1 MNRTFF
7 ANRMRTILPLLCILF
22 FTGVI
27 SNKAF
32 AQQKSI
38 KERISSIK
46 VPNFLKGKKIDLD
59 DTTRVKPIP
68 RSKKIKIVDS
78 SRNVVSRKIQVKMP
92 KIGAAFKKLQT
103 NIEAKF
109 QAKKD
114 SNILATSSTQKN
126 KSNKIFQ
133 SSSKKQKISKELRIG
148 KVPLKR
154 IKQNKI
160 DQLSTDVIDLET
172 QIAQLQAQKSRI
184 EQKIEVLN
192 RPDSVRQALRKE
204 IIDYNR
210 PSQAEMP
217 IPVGMTDIDELV
229 RNLVLLDKIPSNTNL
244 TVRPYYTETKLN
256 YPSLLKII
264 DSSIDYDPMLFK
276 TGSLIIKKLPIQ
288 LGQKLNTHHPYGGN
302 DGALSYSKGY
312 QFQVSGGIFA
322 QWKNFKLQLRPEY
335 AQTASQKYETGA
347 WGQVNPAYKK
357 LFLGNSSLRV
367 DLGKVSFGASTQ
379 NLWWGPG
386 IYNSILMSNNAQG
399 FFHYSLNSNRPIKN
413 FLGTFQF
420 QVITATLTQD
430 SIQGFENNGLRR
442 RNINKSDR
450 FLSSL
455 ALDYQPSFLKNISF
469 GINRSLQSYK
479 DRLPTDFVQKNIPVL
494 SAFFGSTDA
503 ARDTFPQDQT
513 VSIYTKWM
521 FPKSHAELYYQFAY
535 NDAKANW
542 RDFWLDMSHSTAYI
556 LGFKKLF
563 ILKNERYLDLGM
575 EVIKLGQTPS
585 YLHRNA
591 GNFYEHSQI
600 REGYTNQNQIIG
612 AGSGFGNNMQTMQ
625 LSMNKGWNKFGFIFH
640 HIQQNPMA
648 LVSGVNH
655 LGLRKIKWDDYS
667 YGIQSR
673 FKYKNILFNAN
684 IEWVNSNNY
693 LWIGGNKTN
702 NLYAYF
708 NTIFLW

>member
-46 VPNFLKGKKIDLD
+46 VPSFFKGKKIDLD

-103 NIEAKF
+103 NIQAKF

-126 KSNKIFQ
+126 KSKKIFQ
-133 SSSKKQKISKELRIG
+133 SNSKKQKISKELRIG

-172 QIAQLQAQKSRI
+172 QITQLQAQKSRI

-600 REGYTNQNQIIG
+600 TEGYTNQNQIIG

-648 LVSGVNH
+648 LVSGVND